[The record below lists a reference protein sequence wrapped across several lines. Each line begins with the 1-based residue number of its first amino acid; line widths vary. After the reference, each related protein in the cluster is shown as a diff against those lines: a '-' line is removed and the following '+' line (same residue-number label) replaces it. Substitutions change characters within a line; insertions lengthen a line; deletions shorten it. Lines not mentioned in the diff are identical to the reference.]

1 MSFKALF
8 HCNLYL
14 FFVFKPSA
22 GTRGWAVYGMG
33 SAVLGSA
40 ATNGDEQEEQCRQPK
55 KQRDDESK
63 EECSHQSKEGGVRR
77 KEDKGGEP
85 QVGVTESRKR
95 VRHDDKEPRRIVN
108 DMEENDPQLLR
119 ILQVK

>member
-1 MSFKALF
+1 
-8 HCNLYL
+8 
-14 FFVFKPSA
+14 
-22 GTRGWAVYGMG
+22 MG

-55 KQRDDESK
+55 KQRDGSK